1 MSTPTGP
8 RARGPARYVFLRT
21 PVPFQRKV
29 LRKLGRRPPWVS
41 GRPPPAPPVPAGMR
55 TGPPDFVGIGAAK
68 SGTTWWFSLLM
79 SHPEIHVEHDKELNY
94 FNEPFLKRVDN
105 GSCTLADAESY
116 QGWFPRP
123 EGTITGEW
131 TPHYALAFRLPPVL
145 RAAAPGAK
153 LLVMLRDPIERYRS
167 DLSRP
172 MPGTARQRLRYRSL
186 PNSMYA
192 NLLQPWEEVYA
203 PDEILVLQFE
213 ACVRSPDEHLAETFL
228 VALMQP
234 RVLRLRRLV
243 ISSADR
249 FPEISSAWYEKG
261 FERVLAALASSFRA
275 LADRQLLVVD
285 DATAAAEHFVGMLFW
300 IPVNKAMFTG
310 DDDYAATHDLVP
322 VARTAAAAFMN
333 AYGAG

>member
-213 ACVRSPDEHLAETFL
+213 ACVRSPDEHLAETF
-228 VALMQP
+228 
-234 RVLRLRRLV
+234 
-243 ISSADR
+243 R
-249 FPEISSAWYEKG
+249 FLG
-261 FERVLAALASSFRA
+261 
-275 LADRQLLVVD
+275 VD
-285 DATAAAEHFVGMLFW
+285 DTFRPPRRRA
-300 IPVNKAMFTG
+300 PVNSSKSKLELDPFVVNQLIR
-310 DDDYAATHDLVP
+310 HSNLLQ
-322 VARTAAAAFMN
+322 RK
-333 AYGAG
+333 